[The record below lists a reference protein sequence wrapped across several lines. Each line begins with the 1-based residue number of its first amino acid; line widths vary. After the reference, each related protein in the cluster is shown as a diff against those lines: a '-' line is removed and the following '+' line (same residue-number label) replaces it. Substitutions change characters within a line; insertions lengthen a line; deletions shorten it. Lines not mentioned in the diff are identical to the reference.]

1 MDVNTVRAVLT
12 VVCFA
17 VFIGIVAWAY
27 SGGRR
32 ERFNEAAR
40 VPLLDDGSVSKVGAF
55 FTSHGPSGPDG
66 VAVD

>member
-40 VPLLDDGSVSKVGAF
+40 VPLLDDDVSTPVQAQEKRD
-55 FTSHGPSGPDG
+55 PQ
-66 VAVD
+66 